1 MVAAAQM
8 PTIGDYI
15 TANPNAPPADML
27 AVVMAETQRLKEE
40 NAWIQQEY
48 RQTTE
53 VELDDSLNFKPKTM
67 AQLQRLARMYAESGL
82 VPDHYKNNVAGC
94 AIGIQMALRMHVD
107 ILTFL
112 QCSFVHKG
120 KIGIEAKLAMARLNT
135 SGKIKGRVTY
145 KLDRGPDGKVKSCT
159 ATAEDADSGEI
170 FSQTV
175 DWDMVVAEGW
185 NQSNG
190 SQKSKWMTLP
200 DLMFQYRAGIF
211 LARIHYPDVLLGM
224 YTIDELEDMAR
235 SGDSGP
241 PAAGAPTSALAELSE
256 RMGASLK
263 PKESGKKQ
271 PVKSESVEAPAQ
283 NLPSGPN
290 LDNDPFAPNEDRK
303 PATKAPAKPSAPS
316 ESKQATKVEEPK
328 KPAAASSTAKN
339 SPPEPTKQPTKEP
352 RPNAAQLKGFIDLT
366 YTDADLADFDVERI
380 IAACVGIA
388 DFKRLV
394 DSILARKHP
403 QHGDYLKAEL
413 RSEPNDFVPD
423 NEPVTE
429 EPEIE
434 GDDDVSQETPE
445 SSEDVEVETG
455 EDNQDIPEFIR
466 APVKRPKLG
475 IMATEAESTII
486 GKRSP
491 EMIRHYLAFEV
502 DGENHP
508 HLEKPEQ
515 AYLRSLGNR
524 RAYQLEHN
532 LPTTDRLPK

>member
-1 MVAAAQM
+1 MVAAVKL
-8 PTIGDYI
+8 PSIPDYI
-15 TANPNAPPADML
+15 AANPNAPPDEML
-27 AVVMAETQRLKEE
+27 RVVVAETERLKEE

-185 NQSNG
+185 NNSNG

-235 SGDSGP
+235 SGDSGQ
-241 PAAGAPTSALAELSE
+241 PASGAPVNALAELSE
-256 RMGASLK
+256 RMGASLQ
-263 PKESGKKQ
+263 PKKTADRKAPE
-271 PVKSESVEAPAQ
+271 KSH
-283 NLPSGPN
+283 
-290 LDNDPFAPNEDRK
+290 DDDPFAPSERESGIS
-303 PATKAPAKPSAPS
+303 KPSAKS
-316 ESKQATKVEEPK
+316 EERRTEPQPEVT
-328 KPAAASSTAKN
+328 KPAAKATPKPPAVKETVTN
-339 SPPEPTKQPTKEP
+339 PEPPTPTTTAP
-352 RPNAAQLKGFIDLT
+352 RPNEATLRGYINTT
-366 YTDADLADFDVERI
+366 YSDRELADFDVTKIVESLVGNKDFTRI
-380 IAACVGIA
+380 IE
-388 DFKRLV
+388 
-394 DSILARKHP
+394 SIISREHP
-403 QHGDYLKAEL
+403 QCAAYLKAEL
-413 RSEPNDFVPD
+413 RGDEQETVEDSDEIVPD
-423 NEPVTE
+423 DE
-429 EPEIE
+429 
-434 GDDDVSQETPE
+434 VSQEAGDE
-445 SSEDVEVETG
+445 SDETAAV
-455 EDNQDIPEFIR
+455 DQDGPEFLPPR
-466 APVKRPKLG
+466 AAVRPKL
-475 IMATEAESTII
+475 MDLVPATFEKKII

-491 EMIRHYLAFEV
+491 DELRKFVATDIKGNPDLV
-502 DGENHP
+502 DDEI
-508 HLEKPEQ
+508 
-515 AYLRSLGNR
+515 AYLTHLAQR

-532 LPTTDRLPK
+532 IPTTDRLPK